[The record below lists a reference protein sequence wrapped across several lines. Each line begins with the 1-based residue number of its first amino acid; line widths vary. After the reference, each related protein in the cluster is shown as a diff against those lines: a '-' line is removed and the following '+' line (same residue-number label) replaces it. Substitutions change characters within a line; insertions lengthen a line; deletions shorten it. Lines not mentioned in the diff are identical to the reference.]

1 MTKRYV
7 VLVSALIFVILL
19 SGMNLLNNNEQTVKA
34 EGETLI
40 ASNKSQRLID
50 AETKAFEK
58 DTSDIQSVVWQ
69 TIEKDAE
76 TMMKDSEGR
85 FKKSWAVY
93 MIKEARKYDIDPFIV
108 YELLKVETGHTFS
121 PDTVGPETIY
131 GHAYG
136 MAQFMENTAP
146 WIADMA
152 GVAYEKSM
160 LFDPYYSMKLSVVYL
175 DYLYEKYGR
184 WDEALTAYHRGMTG
198 MENYKKANGTA
209 KSKYATVI
217 QSKANQHDAVAMN

>member
-19 SGMNLLNNNEQTVKA
+19 SSINLLNINEQTVQA
-34 EGETLI
+34 EEKTFI
-40 ASNKSQRLID
+40 ASDKSQRRID
-50 AETKAFEK
+50 EETSAYEK
-58 DTSDIQSVVWQ
+58 DTSDVQSVVWQ

-76 TMMKDSEGR
+76 TMMNDSEGR

-93 MIKEARKYDIDPFIV
+93 MIKEARKYEIDPFIV
-108 YELLKVETGHTFS
+108 YELLKVETGHTFA

-146 WIADMA
+146 WIAEMA

-184 WDEALTAYHRGMTG
+184 WMKL
-198 MENYKKANGTA
+198 
-209 KSKYATVI
+209 
-217 QSKANQHDAVAMN
+217 